1 MDFLSILNLANMES
15 VVVML
20 KTTDIYEYKGILVS
34 LECTQQGAEE
44 NYTARCSLYFDDYKD
59 DQKLMGVTDIDS
71 WKQLVNEYIDEVI
84 LNEN

>member
-1 MDFLSILNLANMES
+1 M
-15 VVVML
+15 

-44 NYTARCSLYFDDYKD
+44 NFTARCSFYFDDYKEE
-59 DQKLMGVTDIDS
+59 QSLLGKTDIDS

-84 LNEN
+84 K

>member
-1 MDFLSILNLANMES
+1 M
-15 VVVML
+15 

-44 NYTARCSLYFDDYKD
+44 NFTARCSFYFDNYKEEQD
-59 DQKLMGVTDIDS
+59 LIGVTDIDT

-84 LNEN
+84 INEN

>member
-1 MDFLSILNLANMES
+1 M
-15 VVVML
+15 

-44 NYTARCSLYFDDYKD
+44 NFTARCSFYFDDYKEEE
-59 DQKLMGVTDIDS
+59 KLSGVTNMDS
-71 WKQLVNEYIDEVI
+71 WKKLVNEYIDEVI